1 MLEFVWSNGV
11 FNGWAAILLS
21 KDVFFFL
28 NGLSKDVGYEEL
40 ASYDIMCLAAQFAP
54 DHILKIWN
62 IELPLC
68 RLPGYLLFYPIF
80 AYCDIYRWC
89 ESHNT

>member
-1 MLEFVWSNGV
+1 MSEFVWSNGV
-11 FNGWAAILLS
+11 FNGWAAIL
-21 KDVFFFL
+21 
-28 NGLSKDVGYEEL
+28 LSKDVGYEEL

-62 IELPLC
+62 IEPPLC